1 MNVLRR
7 PATAIVVLATLAA
20 ASTAC
25 ASTAAQG
32 APSAVGTPASTSA
45 GSSAGTSTGTSTE
58 TRVLGHRGVGRVHI
72 GDSAR
77 EARKHGARLTGKPG
91 DLCRPLVLPSS
102 DPDAEPIHGYLA
114 RGLGVVALFASGDVR
129 TPEGIGLGST
139 RKELE
144 KAYPDVSAI
153 SDNGYRTVDL
163 AGHRHYQFGME
174 RGRRVFEM
182 LVFDDRQP
190 CFG

>member
-25 ASTAAQG
+25 ASTAAEG
-32 APSAVGTPASTSA
+32 APSAISTPASNSA
-45 GSSAGTSTGTSTE
+45 SNSASTSTE
-58 TRVLGHRGVGRVHI
+58 TRVLGHRGVGRVHL

-91 DLCRPLVLPSS
+91 DLCRPLVLPSA

-114 RGLGVVALFASGDVR
+114 RGLGVVALFASGEVR

-139 RKELE
+139 HKELE

>member
-7 PATAIVVLATLAA
+7 PATAIVVLAALAA
-20 ASTAC
+20 TATATAC
-25 ASTAAQG
+25 ASTSAEQG
-32 APSAVGTPASTSA
+32 APRAVSTPASTS
-45 GSSAGTSTGTSTE
+45 TSTSTE

-77 EARKHGARLTGKPG
+77 EARQHGARLTGKSG
-91 DLCRPLVLPSS
+91 DQCRPLVLPSS